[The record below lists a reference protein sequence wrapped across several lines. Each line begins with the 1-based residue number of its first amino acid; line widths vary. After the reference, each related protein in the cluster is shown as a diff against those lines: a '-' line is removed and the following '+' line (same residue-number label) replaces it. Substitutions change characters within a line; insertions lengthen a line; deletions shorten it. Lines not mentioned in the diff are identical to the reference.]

1 MAAERLGIARD
12 EAEALMERYLETE
25 SLRKHCLASEAIMRD
40 LAPRFEADPEMWGL
54 VGLLHD
60 LDYNETKEH
69 MDRHGLVTEEV
80 LHKHGVHNEIID
92 AIKHHNAE
100 NLGLTR
106 TRPIHF
112 ALSAAETVTGMIV
125 ATTLVYP
132 DKKLSSV
139 KPKSVRKRMKQKEF
153 ARAVN
158 RDQIMMCEEIG
169 IPLDDFIVI
178 SIEAMKKISDRLG
191 L

>member
-1 MAAERLGIARD
+1 MSAERLGIARD
-12 EAEALMERYLETE
+12 EAESLMERYLETE

-80 LHKHGVHNEIID
+80 LHKHGVHDEIID